1 MQWEYKVVN
10 SKIKAKGF
18 IITEPD
24 VNGFENSLNE
34 LGRQNWE
41 LVSCSIPS
49 ASARGG
55 SHIQAV
61 LKRPR

>member
-10 SKIKAKGF
+10 SKVKAKGF
-18 IITEPD
+18 IVTEPD
-24 VNGFENSLNE
+24 VSGFETSLNE

-41 LVSCSIPS
+41 LVSCSIPTPS
-49 ASARGG
+49 AWSG

>member
-24 VNGFENSLNE
+24 VNGFENSLNK

-41 LVSCSIPS
+41 LVCCSIPS
-49 ASARGG
+49 ASAWGG

>member
-10 SKIKAKGF
+10 IKAKAKGF
-18 IITEPD
+18 ITQVPD
-24 VNGFENSLNE
+24 THELEVVLND

-41 LVSCSIPS
+41 LVSCTL
-49 ASARGG
+49 G
-55 SHIQAV
+55 STTSMGSSHSQAV